1 MAKIY
6 SSYNQID
13 SDLEILKM
21 EREIHLQKILLN
33 VEKTKDAFQ
42 PENLFREA
50 LVSFKNILS
59 NSYGMLLNPPTLRVD
74 GMEKRNLRSLALPQ
88 KML

>member
-13 SDLEILKM
+13 SDLEMLKI
-21 EREIHLQKILLN
+21 EREIHLQNILLN

-50 LVSFKNILS
+50 LVSFKNILT
-59 NSYGMLLNPPTLRVD
+59 NSYGMLLQIAIPYLINWLINK
-74 GMEKRNLRSLALPQ
+74 KRSD
-88 KML
+88 